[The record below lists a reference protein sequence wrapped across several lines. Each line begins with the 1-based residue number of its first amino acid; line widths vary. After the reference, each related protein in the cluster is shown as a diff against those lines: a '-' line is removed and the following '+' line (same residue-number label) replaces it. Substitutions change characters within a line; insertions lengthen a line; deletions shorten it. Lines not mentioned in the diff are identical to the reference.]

1 MAICAL
7 HKDMLRTNSCGYSL
21 PTITDIFVANYAD
34 VTSTAISAGTGT
46 TDAGCETVTGIT
58 MNAEAKFY
66 HIEPTRNSISFSDAL
81 TVDDTN
87 GNKYRTHSVTFSVSG
102 VYDAC
107 QHANLDALSLG
118 RYIVVVKTAEGSYL
132 MLGRLNPLEASA
144 AELAGGS
151 DSNGMTITLDAN
163 VTESAIPLSEEAIQT
178 VLGEGE

>member
-7 HKDMLRTNSCGYSL
+7 HKDMLRTSSCGYSL
-21 PTITDIFVANYAD
+21 PTITDIYVANYED
-34 VTSTAISAGTGT
+34 VTSTAVSAGTGT
-46 TDAGCETVTGIT
+46 TDAGCETVTSIT

-81 TVDDTN
+81 AVGNTN
-87 GNKYRTHSVTFSVSG
+87 NKYRTHSVTFSVSG

-118 RYIVVVKTAEGSYL
+118 RYIVVVKTAEGNYL

-151 DSNGMTITLDAN
+151 DSNGMTITLDAD
-163 VTESAIPLSEEAIQT
+163 VTESAIPLSEEAVQT